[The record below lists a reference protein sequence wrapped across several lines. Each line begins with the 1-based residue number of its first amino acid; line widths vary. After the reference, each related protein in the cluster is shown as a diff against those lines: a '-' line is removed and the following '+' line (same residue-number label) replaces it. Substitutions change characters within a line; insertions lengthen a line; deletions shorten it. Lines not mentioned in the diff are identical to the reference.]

1 MSWLFQPLESG
12 KTVLGP
18 EAALVGTGSV
28 TGSLTSAS
36 LSSSLFVG
44 TGVSSGSLT
53 DSALASSTLTGTGSV
68 TGSLSDAAT
77 GASALVGTGS
87 VSGSLSDVATGAS
100 ALVGTGSVTGSL
112 TSDFQ
117 VSGSTVSADLIGTGH
132 VIGDLVTNGI
142 GERAVPNVAGGG
154 TFGRTITWESIRE
167 EMRATSRATNVASM
181 CGTCGVVGSFGGAHA
196 VFAQLAG
203 DQIRVKGTLR
213 SGKIVSAAVAE
224 SGATL
229 GDLVAEWQLKGS
241 ALNERHLDMLAEM
254 RGLSA
259 RLAKQDDTIATLV
272 SGQAAIVEAIK
283 AQSQARVDAVPK
295 GAAERTR
302 NHVAMLHS
310 MGATTRKTRVPRQRW
325 PHDIE
330 RQYGEVLVAQI
341 ERARGAI
348 TDLKRELPALLAA
361 HNSRTDADEPKRA
374 RELIARARK
383 QLEHTLDNSAVED
396 LAKQFA
402 TKTQTYQRIQLG
414 RQTKAA
420 LGADVFAG
428 DPGLRKLTDGFV
440 SENVAL
446 IKNLPQK
453 VMDEIEALTTRAFTS
468 GTLHPDLAAEIEDRL
483 KVGESR
489 ARLIARDQIGKL
501 YGQTNA
507 ARQQSLGITNF
518 VWRTAHDERVRPEHV
533 ALDGQTFEFATG
545 AGEEGLPGEPICC
558 RCFADPVF
566 DFSE

>member
-18 EAALVGTGSV
+18 EVALVGTGSV
-28 TGSLTSAS
+28 TGSLTAAPLAKSA
-36 LSSSLFVG
+36 LVG
-44 TGVSSGSLT
+44 SGVSSGSLT
-53 DSALASSTLTGTGSV
+53 DSALASPALVGTGSA
-68 TGSLSDAAT
+68 TGSLTDAAT
-77 GASALVGTGS
+77 GASALVGTG
-87 VSGSLSDVATGAS
+87 VSS
-100 ALVGTGSVTGSL
+100 GSL
-112 TSDFQ
+112 TSDF
-117 VSGSTVSADLIGTGH
+117 VITTTYHASDLVGAGH
-132 VIGDLVTNGI
+132 VIGGLDSNGDR
-142 GERAVPNVAGGG
+142 ERVYPGVAGGG
-154 TFGRTITWESIRE
+154 TFGRVITWESIRE
-167 EMRATSRATNVASM
+167 EMRATSHATNVASM
-181 CGTCGVVGSFGGAHA
+181 RGSCGVVGSFGGAHA
-196 VFAQLAG
+196 VFAQIAS
-203 DQIRVKGTLR
+203 DRIRVKGTLR
-213 SGKIVSAAVAE
+213 SGKIVSAGVAGV
-224 SGATL
+224 SATI

-241 ALNERHLDMLAEM
+241 AINERHLDMVTEL
-254 RGLSA
+254 RGLREREANRDQSIA
-259 RLAKQDDTIATLV
+259 LLHTKMDTLLAKP
-272 SGQAAIVEAIK
+272 EP
-283 AQSQARVDAVPK
+283 RVDAVPE

-302 NHVAMLHS
+302 NHVAMLHH

-325 PHDIE
+325 PHNIE

-383 QLEHTLDNSAVED
+383 QLEHALDNSAVED

-468 GTLHPDLAAEIEDRL
+468 GTLHPDLAKEIEDRL
-483 KVGESR
+483 QVGESR

-507 ARQQSLGITNF
+507 ARQQSLGITKF

-566 DFSE
+566 DFSD